1 MVRIVWG
8 EAPATARR
16 RSELATL
23 REGRRVTLT
32 AEPLR
37 VTPASRLR
45 PGWVGRSTPARLRTV
60 SIGLVVLT
68 LLAGLLGGLAA
79 SQRQG
84 ATSSAWQNA
93 EPLMVT
99 AQAIDTS
106 LSDADTTAAASFLQ
120 GRLQPAGLE
129 RRYQNDLTDASAYV
143 AAASREAGADPS
155 VSASLR
161 TLSTELPAY
170 AGIVQEANANEQQ
183 SYYPLAAAYL
193 AEASNLMRT
202 SMLPA
207 AAQLYGTEANR
218 LTSEQD
224 SAVSPWLA
232 ALAIL
237 ALIALVVSLVLAQRW
252 LRHQFHRTWNVALA
266 AATVAVVVLGV
277 WATVAFIT
285 QNSDVNGARANGSK
299 PVSAFTDARILA
311 LRARADDELT
321 LLTRDVDPS
330 YQRDYTRTYAALH
343 GLLARSASSSDNG
356 SFAHGQAVHA
366 QSALAAYE
374 LVHHQIRVDDA
385 ALGNV
390 PSAVGLATQQLP
402 AASSRLDGVL
412 SDGIGNS
419 QATFVNSTSGAAS
432 DLDGLVWA
440 LAIGAILVAVLVL
453 VGIQPRIE
461 EYR

>member
-1 MVRIVWG
+1 M
-8 EAPATARR
+8 
-16 RSELATL
+16 
-23 REGRRVTLT
+23 TLT

-37 VTPASRLR
+37 VTPAPGLR
-45 PGWVGRSTPARLRTV
+45 PGWVGRTTPARLRSV
-60 SIGLVVLT
+60 SIALVVLA

-99 AQAIDTS
+99 AQSIDTS

-120 GRLQPAGLE
+120 GRLQPAALE

-143 AAASREAGADPS
+143 ATASREAGADPS

-183 SYYPLAAAYL
+183 SYFPLAAAYL

-207 AAQLYGTEANR
+207 AAQLYGTEASR

-232 ALAIL
+232 TLAIL

-266 AATVAVVVLGV
+266 AATVVVVVLGV
-277 WATVAFIT
+277 WATVAFIV
-285 QNSDVNGARANGSK
+285 QNSDVNDARANGSK

-321 LLTRDVDPS
+321 LLTRDADSS
-330 YQRDYTRTYAALH
+330 YQKDYTRTYDALR
-343 GLLARSASSSDNG
+343 GLFARSASSGDNG
-356 SFAHGQAVHA
+356 SFAREQAVHA
-366 QSALAAYE
+366 QSTLAAYQS
-374 LVHHQIRVDDA
+374 VHNQIRSDDA
-385 ALGNV
+385 TRGDLI
-390 PSAVGLATQQLP
+390 SAVGLATKQLP
-402 AASSRLDGVL
+402 ASSSRLDGVL
-412 SDGIGNS
+412 SDGIGSS
-419 QATFVNSTSGAAS
+419 QAAFVDSTSGAAS

-440 LAIGAILVAVLVL
+440 LAIGAILISVLVL
-453 VGIQPRIE
+453 VGIRPRIE

>member
-1 MVRIVWG
+1 M
-8 EAPATARR
+8 
-16 RSELATL
+16 
-23 REGRRVTLT
+23 TLT

-37 VTPASRLR
+37 VTPAPGLR
-45 PGWVGRSTPARLRTV
+45 PGWVGRTTPARLRTV
-60 SIGLVVLT
+60 SIALVALA

-99 AQAIDTS
+99 AQSIDTS

-120 GRLQPAGLE
+120 GPLQPAALE

-143 AAASREAGADPS
+143 ATASREAGADPS

-193 AEASNLMRT
+193 AEANNLMRT

-218 LTSEQD
+218 LTNEQD

-232 ALAIL
+232 TLAIL
-237 ALIALVVSLVLAQRW
+237 ALIALVVSLFLAQRW

-266 AATVAVVVLGV
+266 AATVVVVVLGV

-285 QNSDVNGARANGSK
+285 QNSDANAARANGSQ
-299 PVSAFTDARILA
+299 PVSAFTDARTLA

-321 LLTRDVDPS
+321 LLTRDADPS
-330 YQRDYTRTYAALH
+330 YQQDYTRTYDALR
-343 GLLARSASSSDNG
+343 GLLARSASSGDNG
-356 SFAHGQAVHA
+356 SFAREQAVRA

-374 LVHHQIRVDDA
+374 SVHNQVRFEDA
-385 ALGNV
+385 AQGNLT
-390 PSAVGLATQQLP
+390 SAVGLAKKQLP
-402 AASSRLDGVL
+402 SASSRLDGVL
-412 SDGIGNS
+412 SDGIGSS
-419 QATFVNSTSGAAS
+419 QAAFVNSTSGAAS

-440 LAIGAILVAVLVL
+440 LAIGAILVSVLVL
-453 VGIQPRIE
+453 VGIRPRIE